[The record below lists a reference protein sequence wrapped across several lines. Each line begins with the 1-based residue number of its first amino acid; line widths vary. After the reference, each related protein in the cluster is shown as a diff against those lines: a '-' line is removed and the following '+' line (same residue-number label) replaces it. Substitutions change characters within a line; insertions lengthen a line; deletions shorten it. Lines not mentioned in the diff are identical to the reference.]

1 MKREIKFRAW
11 DKTSKSMI
19 KDYAHIGMFGELV
32 VTSFHDSAY
41 SDSGC
46 PNLTLLQYTGI
57 KDKKGKE
64 IYEGD
69 VVKYLGWEVRNNRQ
83 IRPERIKGIGNETW
97 IADLHSLWC
106 ISTGN
111 SMGTVEIVG
120 NIYENT
126 NLINI
131 VKG

>member
-11 DKTSKSMI
+11 DKTSKTII

-46 PNLTLLQYTGI
+46 PNLTLMQSIGI
-57 KDKKGKE
+57 KDKSGVE

-69 VVKYLGWEVRNNRQ
+69 IYKQLWRDEEIIGQIVYGDMARFWIEMSAAVSVGEIKINGEV
-83 IRPERIKGIGNETW
+83 IGN
-97 IADLHSLWC
+97 IH
-106 ISTGN
+106 
-111 SMGTVEIVG
+111 
-120 NIYENT
+120 ENA

>member
-1 MKREIKFRAW
+1 MREIKVRAW
-11 DKTSKSMI
+11 DKTSKTII

-46 PNLTLLQYTGI
+46 PNLTLMQSIGI
-57 KDKKGKE
+57 KDKSGVE

-69 VVKYLGWEVRNNRQ
+69 IYKQLWRDEEIIGQIVYGDMARFWIEMSAAVSVGEIKINGEV
-83 IRPERIKGIGNETW
+83 IGN
-97 IADLHSLWC
+97 IH
-106 ISTGN
+106 
-111 SMGTVEIVG
+111 
-120 NIYENT
+120 ENA

>member
-46 PNLTLLQYTGI
+46 PNLTLLQSIGI
-57 KDKKGKE
+57 KDKSGAE

-69 VVKYLGWEVRNNRQ
+69 IYKQLWRDEEIIGQIVYGDMARYWIEMSAFLSVGEIKIDGEV
-83 IRPERIKGIGNETW
+83 I
-97 IADLHSLWC
+97 
-106 ISTGN
+106 
-111 SMGTVEIVG
+111 G

>member
-1 MKREIKFRAW
+1 MREIKFRAW
-11 DKTSKSMI
+11 DKTSKTII

-46 PNLTLLQYTGI
+46 PNLTLMQSIGI
-57 KDKKGKE
+57 KDKSGVE

-69 VVKYLGWEVRNNRQ
+69 IYKQLWRDEEIIGQIVYGDMARFWIEMSAAVSVGEIKINGEV
-83 IRPERIKGIGNETW
+83 IGN
-97 IADLHSLWC
+97 IH
-106 ISTGN
+106 
-111 SMGTVEIVG
+111 
-120 NIYENT
+120 ENA

>member
-11 DKTSKSMI
+11 DKTSKTII

-46 PNLTLLQYTGI
+46 PNLTLLQSIGI
-57 KDKKGKE
+57 KDKSGAE

-69 VVKYLGWEVRNNRQ
+69 IYKQLWRDEEIIGQIVYGDMARYWIEMSAFLSVGEIKIDGEV
-83 IRPERIKGIGNETW
+83 I
-97 IADLHSLWC
+97 
-106 ISTGN
+106 
-111 SMGTVEIVG
+111 G

>member
-46 PNLTLLQYTGI
+46 PNLTLMQSIGI
-57 KDKKGKE
+57 KDKSGVE

-69 VVKYLGWEVRNNRQ
+69 IYKQLWRDEEIIGQIVYGDMARYWIEMSAFLSVGEIKIDGEV
-83 IRPERIKGIGNETW
+83 I
-97 IADLHSLWC
+97 
-106 ISTGN
+106 
-111 SMGTVEIVG
+111 G

>member
-11 DKTSKSMI
+11 DKTSKTII

-46 PNLTLLQYTGI
+46 PNLILMQSIGI
-57 KDKKGKE
+57 KDKSGVE

-69 VVKYLGWEVRNNRQ
+69 IYKQLWRDEEIIGQIVYGDMARFWIEMSAAVSVGEIKINGEV
-83 IRPERIKGIGNETW
+83 IGN
-97 IADLHSLWC
+97 IH
-106 ISTGN
+106 
-111 SMGTVEIVG
+111 
-120 NIYENT
+120 ENA

>member
-11 DKTSKSMI
+11 DKTSKTII

-46 PNLTLLQYTGI
+46 PNLTLMQSIGI
-57 KDKKGKE
+57 KDKSGVE

-69 VVKYLGWEVRNNRQ
+69 IYKQLWRDEEIIRQ
-83 IRPERIKGIGNETW
+83 IVYGDMARF
-97 IADLHSLWC
+97 
-106 ISTGN
+106 
-111 SMGTVEIVG
+111 
-120 NIYENT
+120 
-126 NLINI
+126 
-131 VKG
+131 

>member
-1 MKREIKFRAW
+1 MREIKVRAW
-11 DKTSKSMI
+11 DKTSKTII

-46 PNLTLLQYTGI
+46 PNLTLLQSIGI
-57 KDKKGKE
+57 KDKSGAE

-69 VVKYLGWEVRNNRQ
+69 IYKQLWRDEEIIGQIVYGDMARYWIEMSAFLSVGEIKIDGEV
-83 IRPERIKGIGNETW
+83 I
-97 IADLHSLWC
+97 
-106 ISTGN
+106 
-111 SMGTVEIVG
+111 G